1 MWCFVIG
8 WVILIVSKD
17 HSDHCGLVDP
27 EDEDEEEE
35 MTATD
40 LK

>member
-1 MWCFVIG
+1 
-8 WVILIVSKD
+8 LKD
-17 HSDHCGLVDP
+17 HSDHPGLVDP

-35 MTATD
+35 MNATD